1 MGRYFT
7 EEAAT
12 RSRVRLSWQAGPCLI
27 GMDAGATSH
36 YWARE
41 IAALGHELRL
51 IPPDYLKPYVKRQK
65 NDSADAEAIC

>member
-1 MGRYFT
+1 
-7 EEAAT
+7 
-12 RSRVRLSWQAGPCLI
+12 
-27 GMDAGATSH
+27 MDAGATSH